1 MKSWIGLCVS
11 MLLLSACGMMDEPA
25 GDPPGYVNGRAEHPL
40 IKLGKP
46 YTVNGETYHP
56 EYDPNYVEEGT
67 ASWYGPGFHGGQTAN
82 GEQFNKMDM
91 TAAHRTLPMPS
102 IVKVTNLKNNRT
114 VVVRVNDRG
123 PFAHNRIIDL
133 SKRAAEEIDMIR
145 AGTAEVRVEYLPQAT
160 ERYVAMLKS
169 GYSPASISLEE
180 VQLAAAEPEELPVS
194 SAENPP
200 LKSDKNAWWKGLSPI
215 ASAQAQ
221 ENPTPVEVRP
231 VPVKTTTTRT
241 LPPLDASPERS
252 EIPSWAKTPKPSP
265 ADAPNPAEASPFDV
279 LKQDLAA
286 APSDPATQP
295 EAAGQYLVQLGVF
308 GQKENATHLAAKF
321 KDAANVVIAPIE
333 TNGQTLY
340 RVRIGAFIDET
351 AAEEMRDRARAL
363 GVSDARVVREP

>member
-11 MLLLSACGMMDEPA
+11 MLLLSACGVMDEPA

-46 YTVNGETYHP
+46 YTINGETYHP
-56 EYDPNYVEEGT
+56 EHDPNYVEEGM

-82 GEQFNKMDM
+82 GERFNKMDM

-114 VVVRVNDRG
+114 VVVRINDRG

-145 AGTAEVRVEYLPQAT
+145 AGTVKVRVEYLPEAT

-180 VQLAAAEPEELPVS
+180 VQLAAADPEELLIRT
-194 SAENPP
+194 AENPP
-200 LKSDKNAWWKGLSPI
+200 VKTDENAWWKGLSPI

-221 ENPTPVEVRP
+221 EVSAPVEVRP
-231 VPVKTTTTRT
+231 VPVKTTTTET
-241 LPPLDASPERS
+241 LPPLDASPETS
-252 EIPSWAKTPKPSP
+252 EIPSWAKTPKP
-265 ADAPNPAEASPFDV
+265 APVAAKNPAEPSPFDA
-279 LKQDLAA
+279 LKE
-286 APSDPATQP
+286 APKMEP
-295 EAAGQYLVQLGVF
+295 AGQYLVQLGVF
-308 GQKENATHLAAKF
+308 GQKENANHLAAKF
-321 KDAANVVIAPIE
+321 KDAANVIVEPVE

-340 RVRIGAFIDET
+340 RVRIGPFIDET
-351 AAEEMRDRARAL
+351 AAGEMRDRARAM
-363 GVSDARVVREP
+363 GVADARVVR